1 MRVFTFTYEESA
13 GKKYNLE
20 RWMAWW
26 NNIGKFKKE
35 SLQAKRERDKR
46 YYNKHR
52 DMILK
57 KRREDYEKTKEN
69 QSQDN

>member
-1 MRVFTFTYEESA
+1 ME
-13 GKKYNLE
+13 
-20 RWMAWW
+20 AWW

-35 SLQAKRERDKR
+35 SLQAKRERDKT